1 MDFILG
7 AMKELSAGR
16 VPRYVP
22 RKITLA
28 SVWRTNGG
36 HEAEGH

>member
-16 VPRYVP
+16 VLRYVP